1 MKFYYVQASEGRGVL
16 VRSGC
21 EACNTVTLCATLYH
35 CNTGVGVKPVICTLT
50 RTWPVPTTTSNP
62 PVTVSMPRKKLL
74 KGFARALAAM
84 SVALDSSL
92 CRIEINQYYQYYQ
105 TKEKVKDKLNVI
117 VIWEE
122 WVGIVRFP
130 NPLSEA
136 GKLSRSRL
144 VRKTVDNV

>member
-1 MKFYYVQASEGRGVL
+1 MKP
-16 VRSGC
+16 
-21 EACNTVTLCATLYH
+21 VTLSVTLYH

-84 SVALDSSL
+84 AVALDLSL
-92 CRIEINQYYQYYQ
+92 CKQLLSILSDQGKGERQDQCDC
-105 TKEKVKDKLNVI
+105 KMGRL
-117 VIWEE
+117 
-122 WVGIVRFP
+122 GGLVRFP

>member
-1 MKFYYVQASEGRGVL
+1 MGAKP
-16 VRSGC
+16 
-21 EACNTVTLCATLYH
+21 VTLSVTLSVTLYH

-84 SVALDSSL
+84 AVALDLSL
-92 CRIEINQYYQYYQ
+92 CKQLLSILSDQGDCNMGR
-105 TKEKVKDKLNVI
+105 
-117 VIWEE
+117 
-122 WVGIVRFP
+122 VGGLVRFP
-130 NPLSEA
+130 NSLSEA